1 MAAGV
6 EEKRKKKKTPRVD
19 YKKVGILSGKWTIHM
34 IEFNKDGCKPKYIRM
49 TQNIWKRTYR
59 HLAYFRNKMTL
70 KATKEHPKL
79 VIVWAIWNYA
89 YSTKSYHMTYVM
101 QDKREA
107 LNTKV

>member
-1 MAAGV
+1 
-6 EEKRKKKKTPRVD
+6 
-19 YKKVGILSGKWTIHM
+19 
-34 IEFNKDGCKPKYIRM
+34 
-49 TQNIWKRTYR
+49 
-59 HLAYFRNKMTL
+59 MTL